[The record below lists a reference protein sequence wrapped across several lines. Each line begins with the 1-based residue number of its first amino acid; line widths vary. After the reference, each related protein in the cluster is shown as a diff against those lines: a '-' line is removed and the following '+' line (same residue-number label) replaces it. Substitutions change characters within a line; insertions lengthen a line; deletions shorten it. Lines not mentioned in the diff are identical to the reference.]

1 MLCKVCKK
9 VTGFRV
15 KRVLLRGHYNP
26 TVKQKQHPNLQWVRV
41 PVFRN
46 ENGMPVGIPGVPMLY
61 KRIKACAKCIKASH
75 KNPDYFIKKLALPK

>member
-1 MLCKVCKK
+1 MCKVCKK

-26 TVKQKQHPNLQWVRV
+26 TVKQKQHPNLQWVTISL
-41 PVFRN
+41 
-46 ENGMPVGIPGVPMLY
+46 G

-75 KNPDYFIKKLALPK
+75 KNPDYFKKALGLNSLYH

>member
-26 TVKQKQHPNLQWVRV
+26 TVKQKQHPNLQWVRIAIS
-41 PVFRN
+41 N
-46 ENGMPVGIPGVPMLY
+46 SKGMPVGIPGVPMLY

-75 KNPDYFIKKLALPK
+75 KNPNYFKKALGLK